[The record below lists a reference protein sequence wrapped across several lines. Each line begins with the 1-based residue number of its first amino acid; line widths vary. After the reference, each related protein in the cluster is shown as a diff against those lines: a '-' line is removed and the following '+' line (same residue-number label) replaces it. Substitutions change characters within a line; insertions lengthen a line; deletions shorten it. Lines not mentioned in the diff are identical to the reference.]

1 MEQKRRQDIPGP
13 QIWWLNVGGY
23 PHRQARDSGDQTP
36 SPCPSLQ
43 HPDPWVPPEP
53 LGSGALSSAAPWC
66 LEGCPHGT
74 ETPGILAEFRA
85 NMNSQPYR
93 SELSACCGS
102 SRGTIPGHTPTH
114 STPAAPP
121 LTGGE
126 KLDKSPWIPPLS
138 IATLT
143 TCIMELSTP
152 AGVIPARAVP
162 NPKVW

>member
-1 MEQKRRQDIPGP
+1 MWVGTHTGKPGILMVRRSHRA
-13 QIWWLNVGGY
+13 
-23 PHRQARDSGDQTP
+23 PHFSIQT
-36 SPCPSLQ
+36 LGV
-43 HPDPWVPPEP
+43 HPDP
-53 LGSGALSSAAPWC
+53 LGSGVLSSAAPWC

-93 SELSACCGS
+93 SELSACCGL

-138 IATLT
+138 IAALT

-152 AGVIPARAVP
+152 AGVIPARAFP